1 MEDTQP
7 AKSKEGNYGVILPC
21 APEDFGEFVSNL
33 LGKPQTIERQIYGA
47 FEIRKE
53 DIFNTHHLV
62 NQEPMAEPFGEQ
74 PARLRI

>member
-1 MEDTQP
+1 LE
-7 AKSKEGNYGVILPC
+7 
-21 APEDFGEFVSNL
+21 
-33 LGKPQTIERQIYGA
+33 GKPQTIERQIYGA